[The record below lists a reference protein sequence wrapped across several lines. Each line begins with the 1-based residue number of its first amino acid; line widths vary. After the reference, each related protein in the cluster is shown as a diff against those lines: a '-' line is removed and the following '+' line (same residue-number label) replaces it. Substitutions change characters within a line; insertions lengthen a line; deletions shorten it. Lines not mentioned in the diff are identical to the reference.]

1 MMVKDLMTV
10 SVTCVR
16 PDMPADAVIRIMQK
30 EDVGIVPVCDIQNH
44 LLGVIT
50 DRDIIMRDGFGKTA
64 GEIMTTPVFTADIK
78 EDIHDAAL
86 RMSEQGVRRLP
97 VLENEKLAGMLS
109 LKDLSRKRIFTAE
122 IGHIIYNICNKKI

>member
-1 MMVKDLMTV
+1 MIVKDLMTV

-16 PDMPADAVIRIMQK
+16 PDMPADAVIRIMQC

-86 RMSEQGVRRLP
+86 RMSEQGVRRRTYPEYTLP
-97 VLENEKLAGMLS
+97 QVDS
-109 LKDLSRKRIFTAE
+109 
-122 IGHIIYNICNKKI
+122 